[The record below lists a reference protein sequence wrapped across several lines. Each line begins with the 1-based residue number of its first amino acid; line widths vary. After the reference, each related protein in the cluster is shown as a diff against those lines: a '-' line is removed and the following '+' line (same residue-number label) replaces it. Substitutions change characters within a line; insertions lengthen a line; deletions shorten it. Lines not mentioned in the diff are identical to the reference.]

1 MKKLYSLLLVFAA
14 AAAAAPAGIKLQTAS
29 PSGDAEL
36 YRLSKAVEAKLGELH
51 KAAEFPGVTVGFA
64 LPDGRSASVSAGL
77 ADLERKTPLVPKDR
91 MLAGSIGKTFAAAVT
106 LQLVAEGRLNLD
118 DPLEKWFGREPWFAR
133 LPNARDITLRMLM
146 NHTSGIPEHVL
157 DEKFIEALR
166 ANPDR
171 VWRPEEL
178 IAYVF
183 DKKPLFAAGKGW
195 SYADTN
201 YILVGM
207 VFERV
212 SGKKLYS
219 EVARRILKPLALSDT
234 IPSDR
239 RALPGV
245 ITGYSRP
252 DSPFKFTGR
261 VIVDGKFVA
270 NPQMEW
276 TGGGFASTAGDLA
289 RWAKALYEGRVLGK
303 RELEQMLAG
312 VDATGGRG
320 AGGSYGLAVQIR
332 NSDWGRSYGHGG
344 WFPGYLSEMEYFPEK
359 RIAVAIQFNTDNVR
373 QLKRGPRAYIAE
385 VMRIILGEAAMKK
398 AA

>member
-1 MKKLYSLLLVFAA
+1 MKKLFSLLLVFVAA
-14 AAAAAPAGIKLQTAS
+14 AVAPAGIKLQTAS
-29 PSGDAEL
+29 PGGDAEL

-106 LQLVAEGRLNLD
+106 LQLVAEGKLNLD

-332 NSDWGRSYGHGG
+332 NSEWGRSYGHGG

>member
-1 MKKLYSLLLVFAA
+1 
-14 AAAAAPAGIKLQTAS
+14 LQTAR
-29 PSGDAEL
+29 PSGSAEL
-36 YRLSKAVEAKLGELH
+36 NRLSTAVEAKLNELH
-51 KAAEFPGVTVGFA
+51 KAAEFPGATVGFV
-64 LPDGRSASVSAGL
+64 LPDGRSSSVSVGL
-77 ADLERKTPLVPKDR
+77 ADLERKTPLAPKDR

-106 LQLVAEGRLNLD
+106 LQLVAEGKLNLD
-118 DPLEKWFGREPWFAR
+118 DRLEKWFGREPWFAR

>member
-1 MKKLYSLLLVFAA
+1 MKKLYSLLLVFA

-77 ADLERKTPLVPKDR
+77 ADLERKTPLAPKDR

-332 NSDWGRSYGHGG
+332 NSEWGRSYGHGG

>member
-77 ADLERKTPLVPKDR
+77 ADLERKTPLAPKDR

>member
-1 MKKLYSLLLVFAA
+1 M
-14 AAAAAPAGIKLQTAS
+14 AAAPAPARNATQVARTGPEAELVRL
-29 PSGDAEL
+29 GDAIG
-36 YRLSKAVEAKLGELH
+36 AKLAELH
-51 KAAEFPGVTVGFA
+51 KSAEFPGMTVGFV
-64 LPDGRSASVSAGL
+64 LPDGRSFSVSVGM
-77 ADLERKTPLVPKDR
+77 ADLERKTTLEPKDR

-106 LQLVAEGRLNLD
+106 LQLVAEGRIKLD
-118 DPLEKWFGREPWFAR
+118 DPIERWFGREPWFAR
-133 LPNARDITLRMLM
+133 LPNAREITLRMLM

-157 DEKFIEALR
+157 DEKFIAALR
-166 ANPDR
+166 ANPDKA
-171 VWRPEEL
+171 WKPEEL
-178 IAYVF
+178 IAYVL

-201 YILVGM
+201 YILIGM
-207 VFERV
+207 IFERAT
-212 SGKKLYS
+212 GKKLYA
-219 EVARRILKPLALSDT
+219 EVARRILRPLGLTDT

-252 DSPFKFTGR
+252 NSPFGFEGR
-261 VIVDGKFVA
+261 VIVDGKFII

-289 RWAKALYEGRVLGK
+289 RWARALYDGKVLGK
-303 RELEQMLAG
+303 AELDQMLAG
-312 VDATGGRG
+312 VDATQGRG

-332 NSDWGRSYGHGG
+332 SSDWGTSYGHGG

-359 RIAVAIQFNTDNVR
+359 KIAIAVQFNTDNGR

-385 VMRIILGEAAMKK
+385 VMRIILNEAAMKK